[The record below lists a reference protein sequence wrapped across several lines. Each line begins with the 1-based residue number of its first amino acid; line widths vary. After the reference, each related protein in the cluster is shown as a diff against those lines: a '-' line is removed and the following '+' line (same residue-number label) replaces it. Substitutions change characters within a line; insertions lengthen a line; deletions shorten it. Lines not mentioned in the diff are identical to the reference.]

1 MPRSVGRTRTRVPQA
16 QPLPGQ
22 ESARGVDVSIA
33 GVSKTFVSPKG
44 TPVHALEA
52 IDLHI
57 EAGQFVSVLGPS
69 GCGKSTLLSIVA
81 GLSDPT
87 TGSVVIGDERITG
100 PYTPAG
106 VVFQRDLLL
115 EWRDCLDNIL
125 LQFEMR
131 GINPKPHRE
140 HALELLEMVGIR
152 EFHSRYPRELSGGMR
167 QRVSICRALAHDPG
181 LLLMDEPF
189 GALDALT
196 REQLNDD
203 LADICARAG
212 KTVIF
217 ITHSIAEAVFLADRV
232 VVMSARPGRVV
243 ADLTIDLPKP
253 RVAEVRSSDQFAHLT
268 GQVRDA
274 LLREGVLR

>member
-1 MPRSVGRTRTRVPQA
+1 MWPDRSHSTDTPHAHGVHANG
-16 QPLPGQ
+16 
-22 ESARGVDVSIA
+22 GVDVKIEN
-33 GVSKTFVSPKG
+33 VSKTFVSPRG
-44 TPVHALEA
+44 EPVHALEA
-52 IDLHI
+52 IDLTI

-69 GCGKSTLLSIVA
+69 GCGKSTLMSITA
-81 GLSDPT
+81 GLSSST
-87 TGSVVIGDERITG
+87 TGSISIGGERIVK

-131 GINPKPHRE
+131 GMKSAAYRE
-140 HALELLEMVGIR
+140 RAFELLEMVGVR
-152 EFHSRYPRELSGGMR
+152 DFHSRYPRELSGGMR

-203 LADICARAG
+203 LADICARAS

-217 ITHSIAEAVFLADRV
+217 ITHSISEAVFLADRV
-232 VVMSARPGRVV
+232 IVMSARPGRVV
-243 ADLTIDLPKP
+243 ADFQVDLPKP
-253 RVAEVRSSDQFAHLT
+253 RVADARSSDRFARLT
-268 GQVRDA
+268 GVVRNT
-274 LLREGVLR
+274 LLEEGVLR